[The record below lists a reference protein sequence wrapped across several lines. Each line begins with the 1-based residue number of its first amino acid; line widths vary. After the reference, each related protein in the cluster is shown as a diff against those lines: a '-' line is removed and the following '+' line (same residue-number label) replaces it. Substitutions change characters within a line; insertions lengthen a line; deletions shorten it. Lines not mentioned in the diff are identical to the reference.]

1 MFGATA
7 VRQKRERERR
17 VQGTRLTER
26 KVFPYIEPFG
36 PSFDKSKLPYFK
48 HREALEVEKEIQH
61 TIHRHDEVK
70 GWMP

>member
-1 MFGATA
+1 MRGKET
-7 VRQKRERERR
+7 RGKGERERR
-17 VQGTRLTER
+17 VQGIRLTER

-48 HREALEVEKEIQH
+48 HREALEVEKEI
-61 TIHRHDEVK
+61 HRHDEVK